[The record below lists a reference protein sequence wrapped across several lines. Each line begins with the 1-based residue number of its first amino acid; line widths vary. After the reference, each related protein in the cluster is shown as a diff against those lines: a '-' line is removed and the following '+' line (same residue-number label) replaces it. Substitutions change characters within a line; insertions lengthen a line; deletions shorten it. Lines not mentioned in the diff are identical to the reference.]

1 MAPTADP
8 GHRGR
13 ARKHADRGANV
24 SFLLLPLFL
33 LFAVFYLYP
42 LGMLLSTSLYDDG
55 VTLQYYSDFF
65 REPAYVKVLGRTVQ
79 LALSVTFLT
88 LVLSYPMAFV
98 LATARGRLA
107 KVLLA
112 VLLFPFWI
120 SVLVRTY
127 SWMVLLGWRGVLNN
141 FLVGLGLQREPLP
154 LLYNQFGVHVGLVYV
169 LIPFMVLPIYSS
181 MQAFDRSL
189 LRAAHGLG
197 AGPVETLLRVFV
209 PLTMPGVAAGCILV
223 FMLGLGSFVTPALLG
238 GPRDIFVSML
248 VEKQV
253 SGLLNWRFG
262 AAISTILLSLIL
274 GIFLVLGRFVRA
286 QKAFTG
292 E

>member
-1 MAPTADP
+1 
-8 GHRGR
+8 
-13 ARKHADRGANV
+13 
-24 SFLLLPLFL
+24 
-33 LFAVFYLYP
+33 
-42 LGMLLSTSLYDDG
+42 
-55 VTLQYYSDFF
+55 
-65 REPAYVKVLGRTVQ
+65 
-79 LALSVTFLT
+79 
-88 LVLSYPMAFV
+88 
-98 LATARGRLA
+98 
-107 KVLLA
+107 
-112 VLLFPFWI
+112 
-120 SVLVRTY
+120 
-127 SWMVLLGWRGVLNN
+127 
-141 FLVGLGLQREPLP
+141 
-154 LLYNQFGVHVGLVYV
+154 
-169 LIPFMVLPIYSS
+169 
-181 MQAFDRSL
+181 
-189 LRAAHGLG
+189 
-197 AGPVETLLRVFV
+197 VETLLRVFV